1 MSASSLHYQDGGSLL
16 DQAERSIEDLR
27 AAAGSNSKL
36 AQMKGSHQLI
46 IGINE
51 VMETLAEQKE
61 KILSTV
67 EHSRAVHEKV
77 KLLIEASTNLHAFFD
92 KLNNKSILIF
102 AKTKLQ
108 KDMRTLN
115 IALKA
120 QCTDLMSAV
129 SLELLGTPAPAPTV
143 EIKAPKPKEPEQDV
157 QIKYNSA
164 IHSYYG
170 INVPKNYTV
179 AFGGFMYSA
188 QRNHIHSMLMVA
200 EMYRRGHGVNQDTQ
214 ICRHWLERAIAL
226 GSSAAKYQLAVLIIC
241 KVNAPSTCIL
251 WLYQVFSSFF
261 KFCMISVSH

>member
-1 MSASSLHYQDGGSLL
+1 
-16 DQAERSIEDLR
+16 
-27 AAAGSNSKL
+27 
-36 AQMKGSHQLI
+36 MKGSHQLI

-51 VMETLAEQKE
+51 VMETIAEQRDR
-61 KILSTV
+61 ILSTV
-67 EHSRAVHEKV
+67 DHSRAVHEKV
-77 KLLIEASTNLHAFFD
+77 KLLTEASMNLHAFFD

-102 AKTKLQ
+102 AKAKLQ

-129 SLELLGTPAPAPTV
+129 SLELLGTPSSAPTA

-164 IHSYYG
+164 VHSYYG

-188 QRNHIHSMLMVA
+188 QRNHIPSMLMVA

-214 ICRHWLERAIAL
+214 ICRHWLERTVAL
-226 GSSAAKYQLAVLIIC
+226 GSPAAKYHLAVLIFC
-241 KVNAPSTCIL
+241 KVKCTYTYAEISNLFTLSI
-251 WLYQVFSSFF
+251 QN
-261 KFCMISVSH
+261 SVSYRRKMQPVRDRGVFNSSRRRAIS